1 MDSFFN
7 ALQLMAAGDAE
18 IWWTIGNSMRLA
30 FLSIL
35 CAAPPGVFFGTA
47 LSLGRFRGKKAL
59 VALCGRG
66 IGPDTASRIL
76 ASFQQDEDDFLRE
89 ILVAEIN
96 YAKTKRFWD

>member
-1 MDSFFN
+1 MV
-7 ALQLMAAGDAE
+7 A
-18 IWWTIGNSMRLA
+18 
-30 FLSIL
+30 
-35 CAAPPGVFFGTA
+35 A
-47 LSLGRFRGKKAL
+47 LSSYEKEKIKLLKKQKPTDDEKKEIKKLYKNASLVSSNGKKAM

-76 ASFQQDEDDFLRE
+76 TSFQEDEDDFLRD